1 MVLPV
6 DAENEQMS
14 EFHSSF
20 ADSELVEV
28 SHMVKREMNYV
39 WKVICEFSKSASVK
53 VVRSFELHLT

>member
-1 MVLPV
+1 MCLTRERRKLKISPGYRLRCKRIMVLPV

-28 SHMVKREMNYV
+28 SHMVKHEVNYV
-39 WKVICEFSKSASVK
+39 
-53 VVRSFELHLT
+53 